1 MEGPLLRPLPLWRQR
16 SGGLTMDQD
25 YHQPVMVQEVIDLL
39 APIENGLVLDATFGG
54 GGHSRALFAAIPAV
68 QILGLDRDPASITQS
83 EGLKVITA
91 DFRDLDRVVAEE
103 GAHELAGALFDL
115 GVSSRQLDDADRGF
129 SYQGSGPLD
138 MRMGPGS
145 GITAAEVVNE
155 TDQLELA
162 GILRRYGE
170 EQMAGRIAAAIVAAR
185 PIKDTIRLAE
195 VVAGSVPA
203 AVRRRGH
210 PARKTF
216 QAIRIYVNDEL
227 EALTQGLDAAIELLR
242 PGGRIVVIAYHS
254 LEDRIVKRRFNS
266 GATGCTCPPEFP
278 VCTCGTVV
286 ELRVLT
292 RKPMRPS
299 DAEVEGNRR
308 ARSARLR
315 AAEKA
320 FPEDG
325 DDAA

>member
-1 MEGPLLRPLPLWRQR
+1 
-16 SGGLTMDQD
+16 MDQD

-54 GGHSRALFAAIPAV
+54 GGHSRALSAAIPAV

-138 MRMGPGS
+138 MRMGPDS
-145 GITAAEVVNE
+145 GISAADVVNE

-227 EALTQGLDAAIELLR
+227 EALTQGLDAAIDLLR

-254 LEDRIVKRRFNS
+254 LEDRIVKRRFAS

-286 ELRVLT
+286 ELRQLT

-299 DAEVEGNRR
+299 EAEVEGNRR

-320 FPEDG
+320 FPVGG

>member
-1 MEGPLLRPLPLWRQR
+1 
-16 SGGLTMDQD
+16 MDQD

-145 GITAAEVVNE
+145 GITAADVVNE

>member
-1 MEGPLLRPLPLWRQR
+1 
-16 SGGLTMDQD
+16 MDQD

-39 APIENGLVLDATFGG
+39 APVENGLVLDATFGG
-54 GGHSRALFAAIPAV
+54 GGHSRALSAAIPAV

>member
-1 MEGPLLRPLPLWRQR
+1 
-16 SGGLTMDQD
+16 
-25 YHQPVMVQEVIDLL
+25 
-39 APIENGLVLDATFGG
+39 
-54 GGHSRALFAAIPAV
+54 
-68 QILGLDRDPASITQS
+68 
-83 EGLKVITA
+83 
-91 DFRDLDRVVAEE
+91 
-103 GAHELAGALFDL
+103 
-115 GVSSRQLDDADRGF
+115 
-129 SYQGSGPLD
+129 
-138 MRMGPGS
+138 
-145 GITAAEVVNE
+145 
-155 TDQLELA
+155 
-162 GILRRYGE
+162 
-170 EQMAGRIAAAIVAAR
+170 AAAIVAAR

-227 EALTQGLDAAIELLR
+227 EALTQGLDAAIDLLR

-254 LEDRIVKRRFNS
+254 LEDRIVKRRFAS

-286 ELRVLT
+286 ELRQLT

-299 DAEVEGNRR
+299 EAEVEGNRR

-320 FPEDG
+320 FPVGG

>member
-1 MEGPLLRPLPLWRQR
+1 
-16 SGGLTMDQD
+16 MDQD

-54 GGHSRALFAAIPAV
+54 GGHSRALSAAIPAV

>member
-1 MEGPLLRPLPLWRQR
+1 VEGPLLRPLPFWRQR

-145 GITAAEVVNE
+145 GITAADVVNE